1 MSCLKISATCSPST
15 LQRPSPGTH
24 RVSPYPHLIK
34 CPPST
39 HGILVWWS
47 DATRINAQPFSRT
60 SHYGRL
66 PHNLSCRQWNKYT
79 LPFFIK
85 RLEDN
90 SKSNPL
96 SRYYVPNQ
104 RVGHQRSKI
113 TKNTSS
119 SCWTISRL
127 SLTQPSRLSPR
138 VFSSRNLS
146 VSQFL
151 THRSRYLL
159 RWMDLILMSISIL
172 NHLFF
177 LNQQFITRP
186 GEGSPQ

>member
-1 MSCLKISATCSPST
+1 MNCLKISATCSPST

-66 PHNLSCRQWNKYT
+66 PHNLSCRQWNDP
-79 LPFFIK
+79 PFPSSLK
-85 RLEDN
+85 GLEDN
-90 SKSNPL
+90 SESNPL

-104 RVGHQRSKI
+104 QVGHRRSKI
-113 TKNTSS
+113 TKNASP

-127 SLTQPSRLSPR
+127 SMTQPSRLSPR
-138 VFSSRNLS
+138 LFSSGNLS

-151 THRSRYLL
+151 TTSVTIFIA
-159 RWMDLILMSISIL
+159 MDGFDPDVYIHFEPLV
-172 NHLFF
+172 
-177 LNQQFITRP
+177 
-186 GEGSPQ
+186 E

>member
-1 MSCLKISATCSPST
+1 LTGTHPEIASESQPEFCSCHHYTHTTGQRNSMCVWLIVWRNWMSCLKISATCSPST

-60 SHYGRL
+60 SHCGRL
-66 PHNLSCRQWNKYT
+66 PHNLSCRQWSDP
-79 LPFFIK
+79 PFPSSLK
-85 RLEDN
+85 GLEDN

-104 RVGHQRSKI
+104 QVGHRRSKI
-113 TKNTSS
+113 TKNASP
-119 SCWTISRL
+119 SC
-127 SLTQPSRLSPR
+127 
-138 VFSSRNLS
+138 
-146 VSQFL
+146 
-151 THRSRYLL
+151 
-159 RWMDLILMSISIL
+159 
-172 NHLFF
+172 
-177 LNQQFITRP
+177 
-186 GEGSPQ
+186 